1 MQPGASLT
9 VLIIEDN
16 PAYARLIQ
24 ETIRYAGS
32 DGFVTETAS
41 RLSEGLDRLGRG
53 GIDVVLLDLGLPDAR
68 GTDGF
73 ARICEQFPDLPVV
86 VLTGMDDEA
95 LAMEVVSR
103 GAQDYLVKGKAED
116 GSLARVLRYAVE
128 RNRMQTQLRQLA
140 IIDELTGI
148 HNRRGFTTL
157 AEHQLKLAARRGTP
171 AAMVFID
178 LDGMKAINDTY
189 GHAEGDRALI
199 DAAQLLRTKLRDSD
213 VVARLGGDE
222 FAALLFDC
230 DPPTAEVVVERL
242 QASVRDHNARSSR
255 PYSLSLSIGVAELVP
270 GADATVD
277 ELIDR
282 ADRAMYEHKVGRARS
297 G

>member
-1 MQPGASLT
+1 MAPGASLT
-9 VLIIEDN
+9 VLIVEDN

-24 ETIRYAGS
+24 ETLRHTGPQ
-32 DGFVTETAS
+32 GFETETSS

-73 ARICEQFPDLPVV
+73 AQVCEQFPDLPVV
-86 VLTGMDDEA
+86 VLTGMDDED

-103 GAQDYLVKGKAED
+103 GAQDYLVKGQAENE
-116 GSLARVLRYAVE
+116 SLARVLRYAVE

-148 HNRRGFTTL
+148 HNRRGFATL
-157 AEHQLKLAARRGTP
+157 ADHQLKLAARRRAP
-171 AAMVFID
+171 AALVFID

-189 GHAEGDRALI
+189 GHVEGDQALI
-199 DAAQLLRTKLRDSD
+199 DTAFLLRLTLRESD

-222 FAALLFDC
+222 FAALLVDC
-230 DPPTAEVVVERL
+230 EPPTAEVVVERL
-242 QASVRDHNARSSR
+242 QAAVRDHNARSDR
-255 PYSLSLSIGVAELVP
+255 PYSLSLSIGVADLVP
-270 GADATVD
+270 GANVPIE
-277 ELIDR
+277 ELIER
-282 ADRAMYEHKVGRARS
+282 ADRAMYEHKAGRTRS
-297 G
+297 S

>member
-1 MQPGASLT
+1 MAPGSSLT
-9 VLIIEDN
+9 VLIVEDN

-24 ETIRYAGS
+24 ETLRHAGPQ
-32 DGFVTETAS
+32 GFETETSS
-41 RLSEGLDRLGRG
+41 RLSEGLDRLTGG

-73 ARICEQFPDLPVV
+73 ARVCEQFPDLPVV
-86 VLTGMDDEA
+86 VLTGLDDED

-103 GAQDYLVKGKAED
+103 GAQDYLVKGQAENE
-116 GSLARVLRYAVE
+116 SLARVLRYAVE

-157 AEHQLKLAARRGTP
+157 AEQHLKLAARRRAP
-171 AAMVFID
+171 AAVVFLD
-178 LDGMKAINDTY
+178 LDGLKAINDTH
-189 GHAEGDRALI
+189 GHVEGDQALI
-199 DAAQLLRTKLRDSD
+199 DTAFLLRLTLRESD

-222 FAALLFDC
+222 FAALLVDC
-230 DPPTAEVVVERL
+230 EPPTAEVVVERL
-242 QASVRDHNARSSR
+242 QAAVRDHNARSDR
-255 PYSLSLSIGVAELVP
+255 PYALSLSIGVADLEP
-270 GADATVD
+270 GADVSVE
-277 ELIDR
+277 ELIER
-282 ADRAMYEHKVGRARS
+282 ADRAMYEHKAGRSPS